1 MFDLAFYEK
10 ANSLDQALELLAAN
24 PLAQP
29 IAGGTDVLIRLREGQ
44 DEFRHLIDIHG
55 LEELRGVR
63 LEDDGAVFIGSATT
77 FTDLMESELIAD
89 HVPVLAQA
97 AATVAGPQIRN
108 TATLGGNICN
118 GAPSAD
124 GAAPLLVL
132 GAELVIRSRDASRTL
147 ALHEFY
153 KGPMKVDLNQGEILT
168 GFRIAAADH
177 QGWSAHYHKYAMRQA
192 MDIATIGC
200 AAACRTEPARTGEA
214 RLAGLRL
221 AYIVAGPTPLR
232 CWKTEEAVAGSTLEP
247 GLLDRIAGMVLDD
260 LKPRDSWRAAKDF
273 REQIIKTLARRVV
286 AQALRQNGAQL

>member
-24 PLAQP
+24 PLARP
-29 IAGGTDVLIRLREGQ
+29 IAGGTDVLIRLREGKG
-44 DEFRHLIDIHG
+44 EFQHLIDIHA
-55 LEELRGVR
+55 LEELRGVW
-63 LEDDGAVFIGSATT
+63 LEEDGAVIIGSGTT
-77 FTDLMESELIAD
+77 FTDLMESELISAR
-89 HVPVLAQA
+89 VPVLARA

-153 KGPMKVDLNQGEILT
+153 KGPMKVDLAQGEILT

-200 AAACRTEPARTGEA
+200 AAACRTAEG

-232 CWKTEEAVAGSTLEP
+232 CWKTEEAVAGSALEP
-247 GLLDRIAGMVLDD
+247 GLLDRIAEMVLDD

-286 AQALRQNGAQL
+286 AQALRQNGAQP